1 LHFHAEILLILT
13 LACWHSAGYISK
25 QFFHE
30 QGQTGNIKDGIVI
43 SDYMQVTE
51 LGNYEKPI

>member
-1 LHFHAEILLILT
+1 MNKDKLEI
-13 LACWHSAGYISK
+13 S
-25 QFFHE
+25 
-30 QGQTGNIKDGIVI
+30 IKDGIVI